1 VPEPDNAKS
10 DNSWVV
16 ARSGN
21 IGWPASAAGQFV
33 RVFWP
38 RIPAEQ
44 PLPLQAENR
53 FFIQLNATSQTVLN
67 ALIVDDEALARR
79 GLKHRL
85 KPMDGIKVIGEA
97 KNGREAVRKIRELSP
112 DLVFLDIQM
121 PGMDGFDVIM
131 ELKDENLPDILFVTA
146 YDEFAIKAFEVS
158 AVDYLLKPIEEDR
171 LAEALAK
178 VKRLQKRRRSDAQ
191 KNMLLKLVSE
201 ITGESVSSI
210 AELKQKGIHK
220 IKRKEAKK
228 LAIRDA
234 GKTTW
239 VKQDDIEWIDAAGDY
254 MCVHAL
260 GETHIMR
267 KTMKEL
273 EKELNPEFLQ
283 RIHRS
288 TIVNIH
294 HIKEM
299 QSHING
305 EYFLTLDC
313 GHTVKL
319 SRTYKNRLKN
329 LHL

>member
-1 VPEPDNAKS
+1 
-10 DNSWVV
+10 
-16 ARSGN
+16 
-21 IGWPASAAGQFV
+21 
-33 RVFWP
+33 
-38 RIPAEQ
+38 
-44 PLPLQAENR
+44 
-53 FFIQLNATSQTVLN
+53 LNAANTTELSV
-67 ALIVDDEALARR
+67 LIVDDEALARR

-85 KPMDGIKVIGEA
+85 KSMNSITVIGEA

-112 DLVFLDIQM
+112 DVVFLDIQM

-131 ELKDENLPDILFVTA
+131 ELKDEELPAILFVTA
-146 YDEFAIKAFEVS
+146 FDEFAIKAFEFS
-158 AVDYLLKPIEEDR
+158 AVDYLLKPIENER
-171 LAEALAK
+171 LVEALAK
-178 VKRLQKRRRSDAQ
+178 VRKLQSRKRADSQ

-201 ITGESVSSI
+201 ITGESVESV
-210 AELKQKGIHK
+210 AELKQKGIDR
-220 IKRKEAKK
+220 IKRKEARK
-228 LAIRDA
+228 LAIRDG

-239 VKQDDIEWIDAAGDY
+239 VKQEDIEWIDAAGDY

-273 EKELNPEFLQ
+273 ESELDSSFLQ

-288 TIVNIH
+288 TIVNIN

-305 EYFLTLDC
+305 EYFLTLNG

-319 SRTYKNRLKN
+319 SRTYKSKLKN
-329 LHL
+329 LDL